1 MPKELFS
8 LAEKV
13 KTLREQLGLTQ
24 AEMARRLGLT
34 RSSVNCW
41 EMGLSIPSAGLLIEL
56 SKLFHVTTDYLLG
69 VDNGRIIAAD
79 DLTEKEIASII
90 NIIQCLRDRRK
101 PSLPLE

>member
-13 KTLREQLGLTQ
+13 KALREQLGLTQ

-41 EMGLSIPSAGLLIEL
+41 EMGLSVPSAGLLIEL

-69 VDNGRIIAAD
+69 VDNGRTIAAD
-79 DLTEKEIASII
+79 NLTEKEIASIV
-90 NIIQCLRDRRK
+90 NIIQCLRESK
-101 PSLPLE
+101 QTPPPTE